1 MRSIWVFGEP
11 VCQRVSVDVH
21 VCVCVSVRGT
31 VQVGPNCEKGAKAS

>member
-1 MRSIWVFGEP
+1 M
-11 VCQRVSVDVH
+11 CQRVGVDVH